1 MTSYQSSIKRSKPRG
16 RKRTRE
22 FLACRTGLIS
32 RRATCLGSP
41 AAAYAY
47 WKQDRKLKKRYV
59 GKNLEDFAIRKIA
72 KEVKIKP
79 SQYIKFKFIQ
89 QEASKGNALAK
100 QYLEKLRKEEVSID
114 WAHRV
119 LINSIRQ
126 QRMLKMMAIADNRHF
141 SYHNEI
147 ELVQFIA
154 SEMQKEGLDLNNEE
168 NLDSYLN
175 TKFM

>member
-1 MTSYQSSIKRSKPRG
+1 M
-16 RKRTRE
+16 
-22 FLACRTGLIS
+22 
-32 RRATCLGSP
+32 
-41 AAAYAY
+41 
-47 WKQDRKLKKRYV
+47 
-59 GKNLEDFAIRKIA
+59 
-72 KEVKIKP
+72 
-79 SQYIKFKFIQ
+79 FIQ
-89 QEASKGNALAK
+89 QEASKDNVLAK

-114 WAHRV
+114 CAYRV

-126 QRMLKMMAIADNRHF
+126 QRMLKMMAIADDRQF
-141 SYHNEI
+141 SYDNEI